1 MESNDLLQVQ
11 IDTIVDAT
19 PSVDPTHASRLKLL
33 LPHAVREG
41 TITRAKAGDLLG
53 GDVSSDTLKRALN
66 AGIEAELLLRF
77 GSARATAYAPSAALL
92 RRVREL
98 ELRRRAQPDGPIAY
112 NSDWI
117 ASYRPNVDRL
127 LSDRARAT
135 LMEHA
140 QRTRAS
146 IGKLSGRVQH
156 EFLIDVSFASS
167 WLEGNRYSLADT
179 RELIENGLVPADVS
193 KEETQM
199 ILNHHRAASFLVSNT
214 VGLNGAAPE
223 MPLSIDAR
231 TVREIHSL
239 LSQGLL
245 KRDDLC
251 GAIRDHAVEITSS
264 AYQPPATRQEIEP
277 IFRMV
282 CEQAA
287 AIEDPLEQAFFLL
300 THLPYLQPFSDCNK
314 RTARIASNIPLLR
327 AGLHPISWMG
337 VDEDQYIDAIL
348 AVYEHND
355 TSLLEQM
362 FVETMITSGERLREQ
377 ARMSPARLQLKARY
391 AHALEQ
397 SIREVI
403 LDNEDITA
411 VDCPH
416 DMRPRDAIVYAAI
429 IRDAVERIMRNPL
442 LAPEYNMRSQDI
454 LQSMVYVHYLQG
466 TQGQAKA
473 HRMRG

>member
-1 MESNDLLQVQ
+1 MHSNDLLQQ
-11 IDTIVDAT
+11 HINTIIDSAETVDSA
-19 PSVDPTHASRLKLL
+19 HAARLRLL
-33 LPHAVREG
+33 LPHTVREG
-41 TITRAKAGDLLG
+41 SITRATAGEILG
-53 GDVSSDTLKRALN
+53 SVVSADTLKRTLN
-66 AGIEAELLLRF
+66 AGIDADLLLRF
-77 GSARATAYAPSAALL
+77 GSARATAYAPTASLL
-92 RRVREL
+92 RRLREL
-98 ELRRRAQPDGPIAY
+98 ELRNRVQPSGPVAY
-112 NSDWI
+112 NSEWI
-117 ASYRPNVDRL
+117 SSYRPNVDRL

-135 LMEHA
+135 LLEHA

-146 IGKLSGRVQH
+146 TGKLSGRVQH

-167 WLEGNRYSLADT
+167 WLEGNHYSLADT
-179 RELIENGLVPADVS
+179 RDLIENGMVPANVS

-199 ILNHHRAASFLVSNT
+199 ILNHHRAASFLVGNT
-214 VGLNGAAPE
+214 VGLNGATPD

-282 CEQAA
+282 CQQAA
-287 AIEDPLEQAFFLL
+287 AIEDPLEQAFFILA
-300 THLPYLQPFSDCNK
+300 HLPYLQPFSDCNK
-314 RTARIASNIPLLR
+314 RTARIACNIPLLR

-355 TSLLEQM
+355 TTLLEQM

-377 ARMSPARLQLKARY
+377 ARTSPARLQLKARY
-391 AHALEQ
+391 AHALEK

-403 LDNEDITA
+403 LDNEDLDS
-411 VDCPH
+411 VDRPQ
-416 DMRPRDAIVYAAI
+416 DMRPRDAIVYSAV

-442 LAPEYNMRSQDI
+442 LAPEYNMRSQDV
-454 LQSMVYVHYLQG
+454 LQSMAYAHYVQG
-466 TQGQAKA
+466 AQAQLRA

>member
-1 MESNDLLQVQ
+1 MESNDQLQHH

-19 PSVDPTHASRLKLL
+19 PAVESAYADKLKLL

-41 TITRAKAGDLLG
+41 TITRAQAVGLLG
-53 GDVSSDTLKRALN
+53 GAVSNDTLKRTFN
-66 AGIEAELLLRF
+66 AGIDAELLLRF

-98 ELRRRAQPDGPIAY
+98 ELRQRAQPAGPITY
-112 NSDWI
+112 NSEWLS
-117 ASYRPNVDRL
+117 SYRPNIDRL

-146 IGKLSGRVQH
+146 TGKLSGRVQH

-167 WLEGNRYSLADT
+167 WLEGNHYSLADT
-179 RELIENGLVPADVS
+179 RDLIENGLVPANVS

-214 VGLNGAAPE
+214 VGLNGAAPDL
-223 MPLSIDAR
+223 PLSIDAR

-264 AYQPPATRQEIEP
+264 AYQPPGTRQEIEP

-282 CEQAA
+282 CQQAA
-287 AIEDPLEQAFFLL
+287 AIEDPLEQAFFIL

-355 TSLLEQM
+355 TTLLEQM

-391 AHALEQ
+391 AHALEK
-397 SIREVI
+397 SIREVV
-403 LDNEDITA
+403 LDNEDIAT
-411 VDCPH
+411 VDRPH

-442 LAPEYNMRSQDI
+442 LAPEYNMRSQDV
-454 LQSMVYVHYLQG
+454 LQSMVYAHYLQG
-466 TQGQAKA
+466 AQAQARA